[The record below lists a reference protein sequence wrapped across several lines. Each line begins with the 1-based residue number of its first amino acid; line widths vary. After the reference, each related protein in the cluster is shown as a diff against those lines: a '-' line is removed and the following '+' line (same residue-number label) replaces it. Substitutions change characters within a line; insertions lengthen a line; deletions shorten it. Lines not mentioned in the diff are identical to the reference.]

1 MSRQTHGRLGTR
13 LRYGENIMKASTY
26 GEAKGKSQGKTR
38 AELGKLVNDP
48 TLEGKDENKVGR
60 VQPKLER
67 AIKK

>member
-1 MSRQTHGRLGTR
+1 
-13 LRYGENIMKASTY
+13 MKASTN

-60 VQPKLER
+60 VQPKLEH